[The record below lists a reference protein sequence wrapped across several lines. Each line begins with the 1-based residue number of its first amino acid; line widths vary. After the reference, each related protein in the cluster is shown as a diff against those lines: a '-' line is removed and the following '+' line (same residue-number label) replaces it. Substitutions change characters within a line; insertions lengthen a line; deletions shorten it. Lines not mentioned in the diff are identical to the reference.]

1 MTKIVYLDQNH
12 WVTMAQARI
21 APGKIQRADE
31 RQAADELWGLVT
43 TGQVRLPLS
52 SAHLVETVR
61 AGDRERRRD
70 LAKVMLDAYDGWHM
84 MNPLVVRRYEFVGGF
99 GGPAPTVADVF
110 TIAAESPFFTYVPA
124 IGNAARGQAQ
134 PLATTSAIWRA
145 VWASLLLGE
154 TLSKEELDTTTD
166 IIKRWAAVPAALA
179 QHLRDHPEEH
189 DMRLV
194 TVAYLIGDFKA
205 DIAQAGVLGGIS
217 NEELVNHLQPENVVG
232 FFNRLPFTG
241 RVLEV
246 VQARLR
252 NTADKWVNNDLND
265 LFFLACAAGYADH
278 VVAEKKTGHYLRE
291 ADKLT
296 APGASV
302 HLNLRTLV
310 ETLQTSGQPSR

>member
-12 WVTMAQARI
+12 WVTMAQARV
-21 APGKIQRADE
+21 APEKIQRADE

-43 TGQVRLPLS
+43 AGQVRLPLS

-70 LAKVMLDAYDGWHM
+70 LAKVMLDAYGGWHM
-84 MNPLVVRRYEFVGGF
+84 LNPLVVRRYEFVGGF

-110 TIAAESPFFTYVPA
+110 TTAAESPFFTYVPT
-124 IGNAARGQAQ
+124 IGNAGRGQAQ
-134 PLATTSAIWRA
+134 SLATSIAWRA
-145 VWASLLLGE
+145 AWASLLLGE
-154 TLSKEELDTTTD
+154 TLSKEELDTTAGV
-166 IIKRWAAVPAALA
+166 IERWAAVPAALA
-179 QHLRDHPEEH
+179 QYLRDHPAER

-194 TVAYLIGDFKA
+194 TVTYLLGDLKA
-205 DIAQAGVLGGIS
+205 DIAQACVLAGIG

-232 FFNRLPFTG
+232 FFSQLPFTG

-246 VQARLR
+246 IQARLR

-265 LFFLACAAGYADH
+265 LLFLACAAGYADH

-291 ADKLT
+291 AAKFT
-296 APGASV
+296 VPGASV
-302 HLNLRTLV
+302 HLNLRSLV
-310 ETLQTSGQPSR
+310 QALQTSDQPSR